1 MGFPAAHPPAPAG
14 LFVGDKFAGCPIFD
28 PAFCLDRGKRHA
40 PSGLGSSPD
49 ILFMEMKSNFFNPGP
64 FMPHGGCYLWTQSLI
79 ALHTISDAFI
89 VLSYYSIP
97 FLLFYFVRQRKDLK
111 FHSVFVCFG
120 LFVLACGTTHLMEIW
135 NIWHANYWLSGSIKA
150 VTALVSMLTAVLFY
164 RMLPQALALPSAD
177 ALRKAHAEL
186 EIRVRERTAELE
198 QVTSNL
204 KADIIQ
210 RQRAEE
216 ALATSEEKYR
226 KLVQEMQ
233 SGLVVHGPDTAI
245 LFSNPMASQLLGL
258 TPDQLTG
265 KTAID
270 QAWHFIR
277 EDGTRMPLDEY
288 PVYQARKSQ
297 DGRID
302 NLILGI
308 CRPDRTKPVWVQCNG
323 HTLNDRDGRV
333 QQVIVTL
340 ADITPR
346 KQAEEV
352 LRGKTA
358 FFEALVN
365 SSQDGILVVDNQ
377 NQKIIQNQRMNDLWK
392 VPPEI
397 AANPDD
403 RVQYQFAR
411 SQAKDPVAFD
421 EKSRQLAASVNPND
435 SDEIELLDGTVIERH
450 TAMVAGQTGEKYGRL
465 WNFRDITA
473 SRLAEKS
480 LTRLATAVEQAA
492 ETIVI
497 TDTTGMILYAN
508 PAFENSTGYTRAEAL
523 GRNPRILKSGRHDT
537 GFYRQ
542 LWGTLERGEVWT
554 GHFINQRKDG
564 TQYEEEATISPVRG
578 PAGRVVNYVAVKRDV
593 TREMH
598 LEKQIRQSQKME
610 AIGTLAGGVAHDFN
624 NMLAVIQ
631 MQISLLNDG
640 HLTPEQSESARE
652 ISATVDRG
660 AALTRQL
667 LLFGRRKVLQP
678 CDQNMSETV
687 ANTAKMLQRI
697 LGENIAIQVNLA
709 AQPMVIHAD
718 PDMMDQVL
726 LNLSV
731 NARDAMPDGGELVIA
746 TNGVEFDEFAAAQS
760 PPARPGSFVCLSVA
774 DTGAGIPPEI
784 LPRIFEPFFT
794 TKDVGKGTGLGLATV
809 FSIVQQHQGWVNVY
823 SEVGRGTT
831 FKVYFPRLSQK
842 NDPTLIGEKI
852 PANIPTGHEA
862 ILLVEDETALRN
874 SVSRILA
881 RLGYCILEAPTAVKA
896 LEIWKVRRSEIRL
909 LLTDMIMPDGMTGR
923 ELAQRLIQEAPK
935 LKVIYMSG
943 YSADL
948 VGKDFPVQTGVNF
961 LAKPFQMH
969 QLAQSIR
976 QSLDA

>member
-1 MGFPAAHPPAPAG
+1 MGERELLTQDGSIIQTLLYTMPETDYSGNITGTRAM
-14 LFVGDKFAGCPIFD
+14 FV
-28 PAFCLDRGKRHA
+28 
-40 PSGLGSSPD
+40 D
-49 ILFMEMKSNFFNPGP
+49 I
-64 FMPHGGCYLWTQSLI
+64 T
-79 ALHTISDAFI
+79 A
-89 VLSYYSIP
+89 
-97 FLLFYFVRQRKDLK
+97 QRK
-111 FHSVFVCFG
+111 
-120 LFVLACGTTHLMEIW
+120 
-135 NIWHANYWLSGSIKA
+135 
-150 VTALVSMLTAVLFY
+150 
-164 RMLPQALALPSAD
+164 
-177 ALRKAHAEL
+177 
-186 EIRVRERTAELE
+186 
-198 QVTSNL
+198 
-204 KADIIQ
+204 
-210 RQRAEE
+210 AEE
-216 ALATSEEKYR
+216 A
-226 KLVQEMQ
+226 
-233 SGLVVHGPDTAI
+233 
-245 LFSNPMASQLLGL
+245 
-258 TPDQLTG
+258 
-265 KTAID
+265 
-270 QAWHFIR
+270 
-277 EDGTRMPLDEY
+277 
-288 PVYQARKSQ
+288 
-297 DGRID
+297 
-302 NLILGI
+302 
-308 CRPDRTKPVWVQCNG
+308 
-323 HTLNDRDGRV
+323 
-333 QQVIVTL
+333 
-340 ADITPR
+340 
-346 KQAEEV
+346 
-352 LRGKTA
+352 
-358 FFEALVN
+358 
-365 SSQDGILVVDNQ
+365 
-377 NQKIIQNQRMNDLWK
+377 QR
-392 VPPEI
+392 
-397 AANPDD
+397 
-403 RVQYQFAR
+403 
-411 SQAKDPVAFD
+411 
-421 EKSRQLAASVNPND
+421 
-435 SDEIELLDGTVIERH
+435 
-450 TAMVAGQTGEKYGRL
+450 
-465 WNFRDITA
+465 
-473 SRLAEKS
+473 
-480 LTRLATAVEQAA
+480 RLATAIEQAA
-492 ETIVI
+492 EGVVI
-497 TDTTGMILYAN
+497 TDPKGTIQYVN
-508 PAFENSTGYTRAEAL
+508 PAEENISGYTRDELIGHGADIFKSDKHTEDFYSNMWATINS
-523 GRNPRILKSGRHDT
+523 GKVWSGR
-537 GFYRQ
+537 F
-542 LWGTLERGEVWT
+542 V
-554 GHFINQRKDG
+554 NKKKDG
-564 TQYEEEATISPVRG
+564 TEYHEDATISPIYDHSG
-578 PAGRVVNYVAVKRDV
+578 NLTNFVVVQHNVTQQVALQ
-593 TREMH
+593 EQ
-598 LEKQIRQSQKME
+598 LFQAQKME